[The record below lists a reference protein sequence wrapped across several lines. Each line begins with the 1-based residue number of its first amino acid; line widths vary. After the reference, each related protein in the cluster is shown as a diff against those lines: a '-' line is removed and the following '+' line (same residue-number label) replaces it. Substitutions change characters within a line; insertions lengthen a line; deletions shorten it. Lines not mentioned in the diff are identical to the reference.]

1 MRRKPRQG
9 REATGEREKNPR
21 SMLRGARA
29 GTAVSLQESAIIF
42 YFALYAREVGISDF
56 GANAPGP
63 KVGRN
68 SKEQL
73 ERFFARESLIIF
85 SVFFVI
91 AARVRVLPPPTAKG
105 RGDLERSLSGAYF

>member
-1 MRRKPRQG
+1 
-9 REATGEREKNPR
+9 
-21 SMLRGARA
+21 MLRGARA

-42 YFALYAREVGISDF
+42 YFVLYAREGGISDF
-56 GANAPGP
+56 GANAPRP
-63 KVGRN
+63 KVGKN